1 MLYHVLNKTIRVAV
15 CNYDRQ
21 DKHNSEIK
29 NWLIDNH
36 IRKVPYVR
44 TALFFKRKVT
54 KINFCR
60 LHAVDVW
67 ESSNSVINRKFI
79 RHMAAI
85 NKNYPTIYESFKH
98 GSKTLHDQMSMC
110 NESSIGYCILD
121 ASEVAFVKT
130 WAYIP
135 NVFTLNT
142 LMGLKIAV

>member
-36 IRKVPYVR
+36 I
-44 TALFFKRKVT
+44 RKVT